1 MRKQSVSVHR
11 SRASLSVPTSACD
24 TTSDGI
30 HVYAQGT
37 SMMEDKGQ
45 TFFMISTL
53 ILVGKYSGVC

>member
-1 MRKQSVSVHR
+1 MSVHIHR
-11 SRASLSVPTSACD
+11 SRASLSLPPSACD

-45 TFFMISTL
+45 TFFMISAL
-53 ILVGKYSGVC
+53 ILVRKSSRVC

>member
-1 MRKQSVSVHR
+1 MSVHR

-45 TFFMISTL
+45 TFFMILISTL